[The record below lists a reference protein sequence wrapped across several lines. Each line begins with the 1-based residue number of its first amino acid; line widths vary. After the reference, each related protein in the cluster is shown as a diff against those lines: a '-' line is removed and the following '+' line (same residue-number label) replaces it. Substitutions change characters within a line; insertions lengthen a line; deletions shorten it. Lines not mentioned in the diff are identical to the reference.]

1 MKKDKIILFIL
12 GIFSMFFLT
21 ACQSGGNYGKKQ
33 NLRTE
38 NEVINEK
45 SKNKYSLIVSNEERI
60 RLITPVDD
68 LTKLD
73 YDKELLFEVVED
85 EKKVLSSLKINGEE
99 KKDIV
104 DDRRQ
109 FKLTIKNHTAI
120 VASFADKKYDITVKK
135 EFNNNITF
143 LSSQKL
149 AIGEECK
156 FQLKN
161 TTNRFIYNVLV
172 SDSTISKIDDITYK
186 FIVSK
191 DHEISIKKDINYRK
205 FTIEHKKQYLGSPY
219 DLNKYMNFLKYSIVK
234 DKDIKFESPDVKLF
248 TSNTVYYDD
257 NNHMGLKSDI
267 TGEEMQ
273 YINTISEL
281 PNNVYK
287 FNYIY
292 KNIENLFK
300 DEKFENRFEIVNKA
314 DKFII
319 RFYNED
325 RTMYEDYEIVTKFVY
340 IGLDGKINYD
350 VLEKK
355 DGFYQIDTRNKKK
368 ASLEI
373 SLKKV
378 E

>member
-12 GIFSMFFLT
+12 GIFSIFFLT

-45 SKNKYSLIVSNEERI
+45 SKNKYSLIVSNEEKI

-120 VASFADKKYDITVKK
+120 VASFTDRKYDITVKK

-191 DHEISIKKDINYRK
+191 NHEISIKKEINYRK
-205 FTIEHKKQYLGSPY
+205 FTIEYKEERPDSSYGLYNYWNLLRSS
-219 DLNKYMNFLKYSIVK
+219 FVK
-234 DKDIKFESPDVKLF
+234 DNDIKFESPDVKLF
-248 TSNTVYYDD
+248 SSNTVYKLDY
-257 NNHMGLKSDI
+257 NPLRSDI
-267 TGEEMQ
+267 TGDNMQ

-292 KNIENLFK
+292 KNLENLFK
-300 DEKFENRFEIVNKA
+300 DEKFENRFEVVNKN

-325 RTMYEDYEIVTKFVY
+325 RTLYEDYEIITKY
-340 IGLDGKINYD
+340 IYFGLDVQRHIR
-350 VLEKK
+350 KK
-355 DGFYQIDTRNKKK
+355 RWILSNRY
-368 ASLEI
+368 
-373 SLKKV
+373 
-378 E
+378 

>member
-120 VASFADKKYDITVKK
+120 VASFTDKKYDITVKK

-191 DHEISIKKDINYRK
+191 DHEISIKKEINYRK
-205 FTIEHKKQYLGSPY
+205 FTIEYKEERPNSHY
-219 DLNKYMNFLKYSIVK
+219 DIYKYWDFLRSTFVK
-234 DKDIKFESPDVKLF
+234 DKDIEFESPDVKLF
-248 TSNTVYYDD
+248 SSNTVYKLDY
-257 NNHMGLKSDI
+257 NPLISDI
-267 TGEEMQ
+267 TGDNMQ
-273 YINTISEL
+273 YINTIREL

-292 KNIENLFK
+292 KNLENLFK
-300 DEKFENRFEIVNKA
+300 DEKFENRFEVVNKD

-325 RTMYEDYEIVTKFVY
+325 RTLYEDYEIITKY
-340 IGLDGKINYD
+340 IYFGLDGQRHDD

-355 DGFYQIDTRNKKK
+355 DGYYQIDTRNKKK
-368 ASLEI
+368 ASIEI
-373 SLKKV
+373 SVKKV

>member
-1 MKKDKIILFIL
+1 MKKDKILLFL
-12 GIFSMFFLT
+12 LSVFALFLFS
-21 ACQSGGNYGKKQ
+21 ACKGGNYGSKQ

-45 SKNKYSLIVSNEERI
+45 SKNKYSLIVSNEERV

-85 EKKVLSSLKINGEE
+85 ERKVLSSLKINGEE

-104 DDRRQ
+104 DDKKQ

-161 TTNRFIYNVLV
+161 ITKRYIYNVLV
-172 SDSTISKIDDITYK
+172 SDTTISKIDDITYK

-191 DHEISIKKDINYRK
+191 NHEISIKKDINYRK
-205 FTIEHKKQYLGSPY
+205 FTIEHKKQYLGSAY

-267 TGEEMQ
+267 TGEKMQ

-300 DEKFENRFEIVNKA
+300 DERFENRLEIVNKA

-319 RFYNED
+319 RLYNED
-325 RTMYEDYEIVTKFVY
+325 RTKYEDYEIVTKFVY

-350 VLEKK
+350 ELEKK

-373 SLKKV
+373 SLKRV

>member
-1 MKKDKIILFIL
+1 MKKDKILLFL
-12 GIFSMFFLT
+12 LSVFALFLFS
-21 ACQSGGNYGKKQ
+21 ACKGGNYGSKQ

-45 SKNKYSLIVSNEERI
+45 SKNKYSLIVSNEERV

-85 EKKVLSSLKINGEE
+85 ERKVLSSLKINGEE

-104 DDRRQ
+104 DDKKQ

-161 TTNRFIYNVLV
+161 VTKRYIYNVLV
-172 SDSTISKIDDITYK
+172 SDTTISKIDDITYK

-191 DHEISIKKDINYRK
+191 NHEISIKKDINYRK

-219 DLNKYMNFLKYSIVK
+219 DLNKYMDILKYSIVK

-267 TGEEMQ
+267 TGEVMQ

-300 DEKFENRFEIVNKA
+300 DEKLENRLEIVNKA

-319 RFYNED
+319 RLYNED
-325 RTMYEDYEIVTKFVY
+325 RTKYEDYEIVTKFVY

-350 VLEKK
+350 ELEKK

-368 ASLEI
+368 ASIEI

>member
-1 MKKDKIILFIL
+1 
-12 GIFSMFFLT
+12 
-21 ACQSGGNYGKKQ
+21 
-33 NLRTE
+33 
-38 NEVINEK
+38 
-45 SKNKYSLIVSNEERI
+45 
-60 RLITPVDD
+60 
-68 LTKLD
+68 
-73 YDKELLFEVVED
+73 
-85 EKKVLSSLKINGEE
+85 
-99 KKDIV
+99 
-104 DDRRQ
+104 
-109 FKLTIKNHTAI
+109 
-120 VASFADKKYDITVKK
+120 
-135 EFNNNITF
+135 
-143 LSSQKL
+143 
-149 AIGEECK
+149 
-156 FQLKN
+156 
-161 TTNRFIYNVLV
+161 
-172 SDSTISKIDDITYK
+172 
-186 FIVSK
+186 
-191 DHEISIKKDINYRK
+191 
-205 FTIEHKKQYLGSPY
+205 
-219 DLNKYMNFLKYSIVK
+219 MNFLKYSIVK

-300 DEKFENRFEIVNKA
+300 DERFENRLEIVNKA

-319 RFYNED
+319 RLYNED
-325 RTMYEDYEIVTKFVY
+325 RTKYEDYEIVTKFVY

-350 VLEKK
+350 ELEKK

-373 SLKKV
+373 SLKRV

>member
-12 GIFSMFFLT
+12 GIFSIFFLT

-33 NLRTE
+33 NLRNE

-191 DHEISIKKDINYRK
+191 DHEISIKKEINYRK
-205 FTIEHKKQYLGSPY
+205 FTIEYKEERPDSHYGLYNYWNLLRSS
-219 DLNKYMNFLKYSIVK
+219 FVK
-234 DKDIKFESPDVKLF
+234 DKDIKFENPDVKLF
-248 TSNTVYYDD
+248 SSNTVYKLGYQP
-257 NNHMGLKSDI
+257 LKSDI
-267 TGEEMQ
+267 TGDNMQ

-292 KNIENLFK
+292 KNLENLFK
-300 DEKFENRFEIVNKA
+300 DEKFENRFEVVNKD

-325 RTMYEDYEIVTKFVY
+325 RTLYEDYEIITKY
-340 IGLDGKINYD
+340 IYFGLDGQRHDD

-368 ASLEI
+368 ASIEI
-373 SLKKV
+373 SVKKV

>member
-1 MKKDKIILFIL
+1 MKKDKILLFL
-12 GIFSMFFLT
+12 LSVFALFLFS
-21 ACQSGGNYGKKQ
+21 ACKGGNYGSKQ

-45 SKNKYSLIVSNEERI
+45 SKNKYSLIISNEERV

-85 EKKVLSSLKINGEE
+85 ERKVLSSLKINGEE

-104 DDRRQ
+104 DDKKQ

-161 TTNRFIYNVLV
+161 TSNRYIYNVLV
-172 SDSTISKIDDITYK
+172 SDTTISKIDDITYK

-191 DHEISIKKDINYRK
+191 DHEITIKKDINYRK
-205 FTIEHKKQYLGSPY
+205 FTIEHKKQHIGSAY
-219 DLNKYMNFLKYSIVK
+219 NLDKYMDILNRSIVK

-248 TSNTVYYDD
+248 TSNTVYSKGYD
-257 NNHMGLKSDI
+257 NLKSDI
-267 TGEEMQ
+267 TGEELQ

-300 DEKFENRFEIVNKA
+300 DEKFENRLEIVNKA

-319 RFYNED
+319 RLYNED
-325 RTMYEDYEIVTKFVY
+325 RTKYEDYEIVTKFVY

-350 VLEKK
+350 ELEKK

-373 SLKKV
+373 SLKRV